1 MTARADDNL
10 QSCWLSMTVHIVEI
24 KRYGWG
30 KWNGKSNKQHI

>member
-10 QSCWLSMTVHIVEI
+10 QSCWLSTTVHVVDI

-30 KWNGKSNKQHI
+30 KVEWKIK